1 MSTRLDEIADWKP
14 KASGGLKSDDN
25 EYGFPTVIYRTPSN
39 SISYRATSLR
49 YT

>member
-25 EYGFPTVIYRTPSN
+25 EYGFPTVIYRTNARRHSMWAY
-39 SISYRATSLR
+39 S
-49 YT
+49 